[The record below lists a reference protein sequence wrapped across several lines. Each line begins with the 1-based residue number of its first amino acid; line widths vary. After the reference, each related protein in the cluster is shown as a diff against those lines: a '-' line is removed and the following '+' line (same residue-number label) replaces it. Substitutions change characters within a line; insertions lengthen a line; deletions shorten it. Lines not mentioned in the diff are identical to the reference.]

1 MAGGRFVQ
9 RELRERVL
17 PRPRV
22 FVDRTNPL
30 ETLNEDEV
38 FRRFRFRPRTIIF
51 IVGLI
56 ENVVTHR
63 TKRSLALPP
72 LLQVLVTLRF
82 LATGAFQQ
90 LIGDSLNRISQPT
103 ISRIVRRVTRALTSL
118 VKDFIK
124 FPTGRAATTVKQ
136 EFGSIAG
143 FPNVLGCVD
152 GTFIRIKRP
161 TQNEADFLNR
171 KGYHSLNVQA
181 ICDAHMRIT
190 SFNASWPGSV
200 HDSRIWNSSALK
212 DQFEN
217 GVHDGLL
224 LGDSG
229 YACRRYMMTPYL
241 HPADRSQ
248 ERFNSSLC
256 RTRVRVEQTFGV
268 LKARFPCLRFGLRM
282 APECAV
288 TVTSACIILHN
299 IGILRSDILDV
310 EIDNNNQLHIQ
321 DQGVL
326 AQPDGKHVRNHI
338 ARQYF

>member
-1 MAGGRFVQ
+1 M
-9 RELRERVL
+9 
-17 PRPRV
+17 
-22 FVDRTNPL
+22 
-30 ETLNEDEV
+30 
-38 FRRFRFRPRTIIF
+38 
-51 IVGLI
+51 
-56 ENVVTHR
+56 
-63 TKRSLALPP
+63 
-72 LLQVLVTLRF
+72 
-82 LATGAFQQ
+82 
-90 LIGDSLNRISQPT
+90 
-103 ISRIVRRVTRALTSL
+103 
-118 VKDFIK
+118 
-124 FPTGRAATTVKQ
+124 
-136 EFGSIAG
+136 
-143 FPNVLGCVD
+143 
-152 GTFIRIKRP
+152 
-161 TQNEADFLNR
+161 
-171 KGYHSLNVQA
+171 
-181 ICDAHMRIT
+181 
-190 SFNASWPGSV
+190 
-200 HDSRIWNSSALK
+200 
-212 DQFEN
+212 
-217 GVHDGLL
+217 L